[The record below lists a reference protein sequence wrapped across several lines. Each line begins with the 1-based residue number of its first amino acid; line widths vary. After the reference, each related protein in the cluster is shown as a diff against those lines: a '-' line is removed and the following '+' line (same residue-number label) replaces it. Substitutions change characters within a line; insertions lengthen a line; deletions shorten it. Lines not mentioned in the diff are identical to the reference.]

1 MSVTLVDGFE
11 AGIER
16 GEGGGGLVENH
27 VSARVFARSN
37 PRQIN
42 QPRKTLLPSSQWRW
56 LHPVPFPLPRDK
68 GCASATV
75 ATCLKK
81 KKKKIWGRGKP
92 DCAMRFYGRT
102 FWSFFFLSFF
112 FFFPSLQNLD
122 HGTIVDIIFIFSPSF
137 IRDINEK
144 IFFAIVITRLY
155 IRIIKL
161 LEFLIVFL
169 TRCFVILSLIC
180 VSFVIIRRKE
190 RVR

>member
-81 KKKKIWGRGKP
+81 KKKK
-92 DCAMRFYGRT
+92 YGGGENQT
-102 FWSFFFLSFF
+102 VQCDFTDEHFGPSFFSPFF
-112 FFFPSLQNLD
+112 FFFLPFRIL
-122 HGTIVDIIFIFSPSF
+122 
-137 IRDINEK
+137 
-144 IFFAIVITRLY
+144 ITAR
-155 IRIIKL
+155 
-161 LEFLIVFL
+161 
-169 TRCFVILSLIC
+169 S
-180 VSFVIIRRKE
+180 
-190 RVR
+190 

>member
-81 KKKKIWGRGKP
+81 KKKK
-92 DCAMRFYGRT
+92 YGGGENQT
-102 FWSFFFLSFF
+102 VQCDFTDEHFGPSFFSPFF
-112 FFFPSLQNLD
+112 FFSSLQNLD

-144 IFFAIVITRLY
+144 IFFAIVITRRY

>member
-81 KKKKIWGRGKP
+81 KKK
-92 DCAMRFYGRT
+92 YGGGENQT
-102 FWSFFFLSFF
+102 VQCDFTDEHFGPSFFSPFF

-144 IFFAIVITRLY
+144 IFFAIVITRRY

>member
-81 KKKKIWGRGKP
+81 KKKKNMGEGKTRL
-92 DCAMRFYGRT
+92 CNAILRT
-102 FWSFFFLSFF
+102 NILVLLFSLLFF
-112 FFFPSLQNLD
+112 FFSFPSE
-122 HGTIVDIIFIFSPSF
+122 S
-137 IRDINEK
+137 
-144 IFFAIVITRLY
+144 
-155 IRIIKL
+155 
-161 LEFLIVFL
+161 
-169 TRCFVILSLIC
+169 
-180 VSFVIIRRKE
+180 
-190 RVR
+190 